1 MKESYIVAL
10 EKARF
15 YDRYRYLPEATT
27 YISEE
32 RPFSTSIHLPNN
44 LVEVI
49 IDENN
54 QVSYFNTVS
63 AYTPLS
69 TQIQVICI
77 GVLYALEVL
86 LFASFGT
93 FIRNVKT
100 GVVIGV
106 FKNRSTVSFN
116 KRPNPP
122 TMLGRIE

>member
-1 MKESYIVAL
+1 MNSDSNCKFIFLETSLKESYIVAL

-27 YISEE
+27 YIPEE

-77 GVLYALEVL
+77 GVLYALEII
-86 LFASFGT
+86 LFCI
-93 FIRNVKT
+93 IRYFYKKR
-100 GVVIGV
+100 
-106 FKNRSTVSFN
+106 KNRSGDRDIQKKKYS
-116 KRPNPP
+116 
-122 TMLGRIE
+122 